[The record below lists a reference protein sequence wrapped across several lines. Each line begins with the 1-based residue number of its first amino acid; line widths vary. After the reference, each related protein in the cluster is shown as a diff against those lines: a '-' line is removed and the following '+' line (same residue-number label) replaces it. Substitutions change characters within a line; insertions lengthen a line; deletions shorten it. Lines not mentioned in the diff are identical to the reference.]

1 MFSPLVSE
9 LISALRVL
17 PSVGPKSAQRMALHL
32 LERNR
37 QGGQRLSA
45 ALADAMSHVS
55 HCQDCRTFTEEEV
68 CQICANPSREQ
79 QLLCVV
85 ESPADILAIEQSG
98 SYRGLYFV
106 LSGHL
111 SPLDGIGPQ
120 ELGIPQLI
128 AKLKHGKVTEL
139 VLATNATVEGEA
151 TAHYI
156 REASRACGVN
166 VTRIAH
172 GVPLGGELEMV
183 DSHTLARAL
192 SQRQSYS

>member
-9 LISALRVL
+9 LIQALRVL
-17 PSVGPKSAQRMALHL
+17 PSVGPKSAQRMALYL

-37 QGGQRLSA
+37 HGGEQ
-45 ALADAMSHVS
+45 LADVLLRAMQQVQ
-55 HCQDCRTFTEEEV
+55 HCQDCRTFTEENL
-68 CQICANPSREQ
+68 CQICANPTRER

-98 SYRGLYFV
+98 SYQGLYFV
-106 LSGHL
+106 LAGHL

-120 ELGIPQLI
+120 ELGIPHLLQYIKQHQVQELI
-128 AKLKHGKVTEL
+128 
-139 VLATNATVEGEA
+139 LATNATVEGEA
-151 TAHYI
+151 TAHYLRQATQHYGI
-156 REASRACGVN
+156 K

-192 SQRQSYS
+192 SQRLSY

>member
-9 LISALRVL
+9 LIQALRVL
-17 PSVGPKSAQRMALHL
+17 PSVGPKSAQRMALYL

-37 QGGQRLSA
+37 HGGDQ
-45 ALADAMSHVS
+45 LADVLARAMQQVQ
-55 HCQDCRTFTEEEV
+55 HCQDCRTFTEENL
-68 CQICANPSREQ
+68 CQICANPARER

-98 SYRGLYFV
+98 SYQGLYFV
-106 LSGHL
+106 LAGHL

-120 ELGIPQLI
+120 ELGIPQLLQYI
-128 AKLKHGKVTEL
+128 KQHQVQEL
-139 VLATNATVEGEA
+139 ILATNATVEGEA
-151 TAHYI
+151 TAHYLRQATQHYGI
-156 REASRACGVN
+156 K

-192 SQRQSYS
+192 SQRQRY

>member
-9 LISALRVL
+9 LIQALRIL

-37 QGGQRLSA
+37 HGAEQ
-45 ALADAMSHVS
+45 LADVLTRAMQHVQ
-55 HCQDCRTFTEEEV
+55 HCQDCRTFTEENL
-68 CQICANPSREQ
+68 CQICANPARER

-98 SYRGLYFV
+98 SYQGLYFV
-106 LSGHL
+106 LAGHL

-120 ELGIPQLI
+120 ELGIPQLLHYI
-128 AKLKHGKVTEL
+128 KQHQVQEL
-139 VLATNATVEGEA
+139 ILATNATVEGEA
-151 TAHYI
+151 TAHYLRQATQHYGI
-156 REASRACGVN
+156 K

-192 SQRQSYS
+192 SQRLSY

>member
-9 LISALRVL
+9 LIQALRIL

-37 QGGQRLSA
+37 HGAEQ
-45 ALADAMSHVS
+45 LADVLTRAMQQVQ
-55 HCQDCRTFTEEEV
+55 HCQDCRTFTEENL
-68 CQICANPSREQ
+68 CQICANPARER

-98 SYRGLYFV
+98 SYQGLYFV
-106 LSGHL
+106 LAGHL

-120 ELGIPQLI
+120 ELGIPQLLHYI
-128 AKLKHGKVTEL
+128 KQHQVQEL
-139 VLATNATVEGEA
+139 ILATNATVEGEA
-151 TAHYI
+151 TAHYLRQATQHYGI
-156 REASRACGVN
+156 K

-192 SQRQSYS
+192 SQRLSY

>member
-9 LISALRVL
+9 LIQALRVL

-37 QGGQRLSA
+37 QGGEH
-45 ALADAMSHVS
+45 LAQVLAKAMQQVS
-55 HCQDCRTFTEEEV
+55 HCQECRTFTEETL
-68 CQICANPSREQ
+68 CQICANPARDR

-98 SYRGLYFV
+98 SYNGLYFV

-120 ELGIPQLI
+120 ELGIPLL
-128 AKLKHGKVTEL
+128 LKRLQQQITEL

-156 REASRACGVN
+156 REASRAYGVR

-192 SQRQSYS
+192 SQRQRY

>member
-1 MFSPLVSE
+1 MFSPLVTE
-9 LISALRVL
+9 LIQALRIL

-37 QGGQRLSA
+37 HGAEQ
-45 ALADAMSHVS
+45 LADVLTRAMQQVQ
-55 HCQDCRTFTEEEV
+55 HCQDCRTFTEENL
-68 CQICANPSREQ
+68 CQICANPARER

-98 SYRGLYFV
+98 SYQGLYFV
-106 LSGHL
+106 LAGHL

-120 ELGIPQLI
+120 ELGIPQLLHYI
-128 AKLKHGKVTEL
+128 KQHQVQEL
-139 VLATNATVEGEA
+139 ILATNATVEGEA
-151 TAHYI
+151 TAHYLRQATQQFGI
-156 REASRACGVN
+156 K

-192 SQRQSYS
+192 SQRLSY

>member
-9 LISALRVL
+9 LIQALRVL

-37 QGGQRLSA
+37 QGGQQ
-45 ALADAMSHVS
+45 LADVLTRAMQQVQ
-55 HCQDCRTFTEEEV
+55 HCQECRTFTEEAL
-68 CQICANPSREQ
+68 CLICANPARER

-98 SYRGLYFV
+98 SYHGLYFV
-106 LSGHL
+106 LAGHL

-120 ELGIPQLI
+120 ELGIPTLLN
-128 AKLKHGKVTEL
+128 KLKNQQITEL

-156 REASRACGVN
+156 KESSKMYGVP
-166 VTRIAH
+166 VSRIAH

-192 SQRQSYS
+192 SQRQSY

>member
-9 LISALRVL
+9 LIQALRVL

-37 QGGQRLSA
+37 QGGEH
-45 ALADAMSHVS
+45 LAEILAKAMQEVQ
-55 HCQDCRTFTEEEV
+55 HCQQCRTLTEQEL
-68 CQICANPSREQ
+68 CQICSNSARDHH
-79 QLLCVV
+79 LLCVV

-98 SYRGLYFV
+98 SYSGVYFV
-106 LSGHL
+106 LTGHL

-120 ELGIPQLI
+120 ELGIPLLI
-128 AKLKHGKVTEL
+128 NRIKQQGIEEL

-156 REASRACGVN
+156 REACRNYPVK

-192 SQRQSYS
+192 SQRQHY

>member
-9 LISALRVL
+9 LMQALRVL

-37 QGGQRLSA
+37 QGGSH
-45 ALADAMSHVS
+45 LAKVLEKAMQDVQ
-55 HCQDCRTFTEEEV
+55 HCQQCRTLTEEPL
-68 CQICANPSREQ
+68 CQLCANPARDAH
-79 QLLCVV
+79 LLCVV

-98 SYRGLYFV
+98 SYSGVYFV
-106 LSGHL
+106 LTGHL

-120 ELGIPQLI
+120 ELGIPFLI
-128 AKLKHGKVTEL
+128 NRIKQENIAEL

-156 REASRACGVN
+156 REACRTFQIK

-172 GVPLGGELEMV
+172 GVPLGGELDMV

-192 SQRQSYS
+192 SQRQHY

>member
-9 LISALRVL
+9 LIQALRIL

-37 QGGQRLSA
+37 HGAEQ
-45 ALADAMSHVS
+45 LADVLTRAMQHVQ
-55 HCQDCRTFTEEEV
+55 HCQDCRTFTEENL
-68 CQICANPSREQ
+68 CQICANPARER

-98 SYRGLYFV
+98 SYQGLYFV
-106 LSGHL
+106 LAGHL

-120 ELGIPQLI
+120 ELGIPQLLHYI
-128 AKLKHGKVTEL
+128 KQHQVQEL
-139 VLATNATVEGEA
+139 ILATNATVEGEA
-151 TAHYI
+151 TAHYLRQATQQFGI
-156 REASRACGVN
+156 K

-192 SQRQSYS
+192 SQRLSY